1 MRTTV
6 SLNVYFFFRFVPKA
20 PFIFFKEVTDSV
32 IEQRKN
38 ANVKP
43 NDMLQMFLD
52 IKEKGSTKE
61 DSNENNITDQFEKD
75 AELKNLD
82 VKIQDIM
89 TDDAV
94 LQSTILFLIG
104 GFDTTSSA
112 LSIMAYHLATKPHI
126 QELVREEVNDTYI

>member
-1 MRTTV
+1 M
-6 SLNVYFFFRFVPKA
+6 YFFFRFVPKA

-75 AELKNLD
+75 AELKGAPGSLLRS
-82 VKIQDIM
+82 QASLM
-89 TDDAV
+89 LV
-94 LQSTILFLIG
+94 LNS
-104 GFDTTSSA
+104 
-112 LSIMAYHLATKPHI
+112 P
-126 QELVREEVNDTYI
+126 LVVLEVACL